1 MLTHA
6 ARLCLCWSGA
16 TGGVAMCSCSTTRT
30 AARLNRF
37 STTESRSRLRRQ
49 PRRSYRSGGG
59 WGVWMGS
66 LGRNWVC
73 PAVPDL
79 MLGFLNGAFHYAV
92 GVGFYDVPN
101 DIRDGL

>member
-1 MLTHA
+1 MQLA
-6 ARLCLCWSGA
+6 SVCVGLERRGLRRGWIASQRRRVAVDC
-16 TGGVAMCSCSTTRT
+16 GVSHGSRT
-30 AARLNRF
+30 AAVVV
-37 STTESRSRLRRQ
+37 
-49 PRRSYRSGGG
+49 GG
-59 WGVWMGS
+59 GVWMGS